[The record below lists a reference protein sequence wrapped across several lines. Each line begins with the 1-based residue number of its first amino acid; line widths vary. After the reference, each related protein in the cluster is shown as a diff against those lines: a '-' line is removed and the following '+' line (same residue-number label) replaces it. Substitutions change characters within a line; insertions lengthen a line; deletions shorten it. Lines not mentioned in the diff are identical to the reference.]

1 MKKLILLGIA
11 FFFMH
16 STFSQERF
24 IKITNQ
30 ISKKEIIIKENKRI
44 RVKTID
50 GNKFSGRFKIVNN
63 GTILIDDQEID
74 LENIEK
80 IKRDALL
87 VSVFTNGFLVY
98 IGTGV
103 AITGVFIAIFTSN
116 PAATLL
122 IIPGAGLVYGGFKSP
137 NFLKGF
143 KKTSDWS
150 YELITI
156 AK

>member
-98 IGTGV
+98 ILT
-103 AITGVFIAIFTSN
+103 F
-116 PAATLL
+116 
-122 IIPGAGLVYGGFKSP
+122 
-137 NFLKGF
+137 
-143 KKTSDWS
+143 
-150 YELITI
+150 
-156 AK
+156 

>member
-1 MKKLILLGIA
+1 MKKLVLMGIA

-16 STFSQERF
+16 TSFSQERF

-44 RVKTID
+44 RVKTVD
-50 GNKFSGRFKIVNN
+50 GNKISGRFKIVNN
-63 GTILIDDQEID
+63 GTILIDDQEIN

-80 IKRDALL
+80 IKRDPLL
-87 VSVFTNGFLVY
+87 VSIFTNGTFVY
-98 IGTGV
+98 LGTGV
-103 AITGVFIAIFTSN
+103 AAVGLFTAIFTRN
-116 PAATLL
+116 PAAILL
-122 IIPGAGLVYGGFKSP
+122 VIPGAGMVYGGFKSP
-137 NFLKGF
+137 NLLKGY